1 MSIRRCTSR
10 LIFFIPLIW
19 FLTVVGILQFE
30 ASKRNSLDIQP
41 YENTAITKL
50 IELNVNPVDA
60 KKIINLESNSEQDH
74 VVHDDR
80 KQVIA
85 PVIDD
90 KKFDING
97 PGEMGK
103 PVEINKT
110 NLIPSELKKYEDGFE
125 KNAFN
130 AYASD
135 LISKHRS
142 LPDVRDS
149 DCRKIE
155 YKAPL
160 VTASIIMC
168 FHNEAW
174 SVLLRSI
181 HSIIDRSPSHLLK
194 EIILVDDF
202 SDMGKK
208 ICFILYLKKK
218 SRISFSFVFINRSF
232 KKTIG

>member
-1 MSIRRCTSR
+1 MSIRRCAFR
-10 LIFFIPLIW
+10 LIFCIPLIW
-19 FLTVVGILQFE
+19 FIIAIIILQYD
-30 ASKRNSLDIQP
+30 ASVRNSLDKQP
-41 YENTAITKL
+41 SEYTTTTKL
-50 IELNVNPVDA
+50 IELNVNPIDA
-60 KKIINLESNSEQDH
+60 KKLNNSQSNSEQDH
-74 VVHDDR
+74 VVHDER

-85 PVIDD
+85 PVMDD
-90 KKFDING
+90 KIFDFNA
-97 PGEMGK
+97 PGEMGQ
-103 PVEINKT
+103 PVQINKT
-110 NLIPSELKKYEDGFE
+110 NLIPSELQKYEDGFE

-160 VTASIIMC
+160 VTASVVMC

-208 ICFILYLKKK
+208 ICFILYLKKNNK
-218 SRISFSFVFINRSF
+218 
-232 KKTIG
+232 